1 MSIGSGNHFR
11 LIVWSVCSGFRQ
23 LDAEAAAVLRARFR
37 GEVVMVM
44 SRWDPFSEALSLR
57 DAMNRLF
64 EQAVLQPSSEP
75 QGRGLSGALAP
86 ALDVAESATE
96 YTLKA
101 SLPGVK
107 PEDVNIQLEQGTV
120 TMSGELKD
128 EEPAASGETGGLRHH
143 VRERRLGRFYRSVS
157 LPGPVDADKATAT
170 FEHGVLT
177 LRIPKAASAQPRRI
191 PIQGASSAQPP
202 VIEATS
208 SEAGQAQP

>member
-1 MSIGSGNHFR
+1 MAIGSGDHFR
-11 LIVWSVCSGFRQ
+11 LIVWSVCLGFRQ
-23 LDAEAAAVLRARFR
+23 RDAEAVAVLRAGFR

-64 EQAVLQPSSEP
+64 EQAVLQPSSEA

-107 PEDVNIQLEQGTV
+107 PEDVNIQLEQGTI
-120 TMSGELKD
+120 TISGEFKD
-128 EEPAASGETGGLRHH
+128 EEPAPSGETGGLRHH
-143 VRERRLGRFYRSVS
+143 VRERRQGRFYRSVS

-191 PIQGASSAQPP
+191 AIQGAGSAQPP